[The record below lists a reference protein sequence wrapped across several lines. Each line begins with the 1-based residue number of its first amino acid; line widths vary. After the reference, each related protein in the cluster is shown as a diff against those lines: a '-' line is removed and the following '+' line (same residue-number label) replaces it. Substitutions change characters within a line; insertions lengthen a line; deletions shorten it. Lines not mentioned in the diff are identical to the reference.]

1 MESMLEYFYNEMN
14 GKLTKLQISK
24 VIEMFTSV
32 STIVRYDD
40 MESNIREFLKS
51 EVLKNDLRILIHQSN
66 KEMKK
71 LSQNQHNLL
80 NEIIIQKRNDGDLF
94 RYLKTFQKKDLDTLR
109 RLVDIEVEYKIVDR
123 EFTNNSKFQ
132 KGGRSYGLMDGKND
146 VTTYV

>member
-1 MESMLEYFYNEMN
+1 MLEYFYNEMN
-14 GKLTKLQISK
+14 GKLTKIQISK

-51 EVLKNDLRILIHQSN
+51 EVLKNDLRIVIHQSN
-66 KEMKK
+66 KEMKN

-80 NEIIIQKRNDGDLF
+80 NETIIQKRNDGDLF

-123 EFTNNSKFQ
+123 ELTNNSKFE
-132 KGGRSYGLMDGKND
+132 KSGRSYGLMDGKND
-146 VTTYV
+146 ITTYV